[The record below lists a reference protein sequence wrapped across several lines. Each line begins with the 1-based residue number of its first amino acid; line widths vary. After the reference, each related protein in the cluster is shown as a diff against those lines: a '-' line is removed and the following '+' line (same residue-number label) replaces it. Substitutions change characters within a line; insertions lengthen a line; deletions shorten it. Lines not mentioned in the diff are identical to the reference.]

1 MPISKPNNWIQ
12 FDQINELP
20 FSKYDLLFFSKTY
33 NNFSHDLTITC
44 ERWEVERERER
55 ERAAERGMED
65 WDDE

>member
-33 NNFSHDLTITC
+33 NNFSHDSTITC
-44 ERWEVERERER
+44 ERWEVKRERER
-55 ERAAERGMED
+55 DAKRGMKD
-65 WDDE
+65 WDDK